1 MVVVVELGEFVGDE
15 LGLIGL
21 VVGVVADDFVA
32 RPLVAPQLLGLA
44 SDIAGNDGVGGVE
57 DRLGRAIVLLE
68 HHHGGVGERLLE
80 LEDVADVGTPE
91 GIDGLVGITHDGDL
105 TVLFGELEHKIVLDG
120 VGVLIFVDEDVTEAM
135 PP

>member
-1 MVVVVELGEFVGDE
+1 MVVVVELGKFVGDE
-15 LGLIGL
+15 LRLIGL
-21 VVGVVADDFVA
+21 VIGVVADDLVA
-32 RPLVAPQLLGLA
+32 RPLVGPQLLGLT
-44 SDIAGNDGVGGVE
+44 SNIAGNDGVGGIE

-80 LEDVADVGTPE
+80 LEDVADVSAPE

-105 TVLFGELEHKIVLDG
+105 TVLFGELEHKIVLNG
-120 VGVLIFVDEDVTEAM
+120 VGVLILVDEDVTEAM

>member
-1 MVVVVELGEFVGDE
+1 M
-15 LGLIGL
+15 
-21 VVGVVADDFVA
+21 VADDLVA
-32 RPLVAPQLLGLA
+32 RPLVGPQLLGLT
-44 SDIAGNDGVGGVE
+44 SNIAGNDGVGGIE

-68 HHHGGVGERLLE
+68 HHHGGVRERLLE

-105 TVLFGELEHKIVLDG
+105 TVLFGELEHKIVLNG
-120 VGVLIFVDEDVTEAM
+120 VGVLILVNEDVTEAM